1 MFSSLFS
8 SFFLN
13 IFAVFNLLGIRG
25 DLVITQ
31 IIFFIIGIII
41 FILSRK
47 LGLTFFR
54 NNAKFFYWL
63 FIVILVV
70 TYIIGIEVKGSRRW
84 IDLYFFNFQ
93 PSEFF
98 KIFFIVFLADYFT
111 KHRKTISEFSTFL
124 RSLGYLL
131 IPLLIVFK
139 QPDLGNAMV
148 LLFIYSVVVLFSGI
162 PKRYILSSVLVLFIV
177 LPIGWFTLKDY
188 QKNRITSFI
197 NPEIDQQGI
206 NYNMIQAVITVG
218 SGKFFGRGLGYGT
231 QSKLFFLPE
240 NHTDFAFS
248 SLIEQFGFLGGF
260 LVLFLY
266 FIISVGLIR
275 KLIIHFQSGDEDA
288 LFKRFLILGFFSYFV
303 FQLFINIGMN
313 LGLLP
318 IAGIALPLISYGGS
332 SLVSFMLGLALVL

>member
-8 SFFLN
+8 FFFLN
-13 IFAVFNLLGIRG
+13 IFAVFNLLGIRN
-25 DLVITQ
+25 DLVKTQ
-31 IIFFIIGIII
+31 IIFFIIGIVI
-41 FILSRK
+41 FILARK
-47 LGLTFFR
+47 LGLFFFR

-63 FIVILVV
+63 FIFILVI
-70 TYIIGIEVKGSRRW
+70 TYIIGVEVKGSKRW

-124 RSLGYLL
+124 KSLYYLL

-162 PKRYILSSVLVLFIV
+162 PKRYILYSALTLFLV
-177 LPIGWFTLKDY
+177 LPIGWLTLKDY

-260 LVLFLY
+260 LVLFFY
-266 FIISVGLIR
+266 FIISAGLIK
-275 KLIIHFQSGDEDA
+275 KLIIHFQSVDEDA
-288 LFKRFLILGFFSYFV
+288 LFRRLLILGFFSYFV